1 MRSGDNPGG
10 FRGPPLSIEW
20 VAQNKV
26 KMTLAQYEHGR
37 PPRRTGAQMN
47 IPASCREEM
56 LRDAGYSR
64 GEIQEALRDVNIARR
79 RRKRTIEAM
88 QLTPVHEFSE
98 RVIRSSL
105 NLTFKRFQK
114 KRERE
119 YIKEAWD
126 VHRKME
132 KLDVEDDAAINVVEH
147 ESDKKDP
154 DKVVESPSEFCS

>member
-1 MRSGDNPGG
+1 M
-10 FRGPPLSIEW
+10 
-20 VAQNKV
+20 
-26 KMTLAQYEHGR
+26 KMTLAQYEDDR
-37 PPRRTGAQMN
+37 PLRRTGPQMN
-47 IPASCREEM
+47 IPSSCREEM
-56 LRDAGYSR
+56 LRNAGYSR

-98 RVIRSSL
+98 WVLRSSL

-119 YIKEAWD
+119 YIKKAWE

-132 KLDVEDDAAINVVEH
+132 NLDIEDDAPSDGVGQED
-147 ESDKKDP
+147 DKKVSN
-154 DKVVESPSEFCS
+154 KGVESPSEFCS